1 MCSITLD
8 VMAGAVRYAELH
20 CHTNSSFLD
29 GASHPHELVER
40 AHELGYRALAVTD
53 HDGFH
58 GAVKVMEAARSVGMP
73 VVYGTEVGLMAE
85 GGDSGDPIAAAEQW
99 DRERKQRSDLTGER
113 IRRGR
118 TTRSHG
124 TKPIDRKQTDHLI
137 LLAGSPGAYASLSE
151 FVTRSQFAGEKDR
164 AVYRWTDLVE
174 LSNHPDIV
182 ALTGCWQ
189 GAVPR
194 AAAAGDLA
202 ETIRRLARLK
212 ELFGRRLY
220 VELWHHGLPEDDPR
234 NELLFEA
241 GRRLG
246 VAAVATNQVHHA
258 VRSDHDLA
266 DVLAAIAG
274 RRDLI
279 DGDGYRPATDE
290 RYLRTPLEMA
300 ERFSRYPG
308 VVDRAAEVG
317 ERLAFDLRLVA
328 PRLPDFPM
336 PGHFTS
342 EMQYL
347 RYLTFEGAR
356 DVYPGVGE
364 GGIDPKARERLEHE
378 LTIIERL
385 GFPGYFLVVKD
396 LVDFARSQDI
406 YCQIRGSGADSAVCR
421 CLELTRVDPIR
432 LHLPFER
439 FLSEERGRPPDID
452 LDLEADRREEVIQY
466 CYRRYG
472 RERAAMV
479 ANVVTYRARSVL
491 RDVGKVFGMT
501 QAQVDG
507 LSKYVDSRNTANL
520 RLEAPLPEGL
530 TADMI
535 YDICRRLDG
544 FPRHLG
550 IHSGGMVIADRP
562 LHQVVPLEWGR
573 MEGRTVLQWD
583 KDDCAAIGIVKFDL
597 LGLGMLNALHLAHDM
612 ILDAHGVDVDLA
624 MIPQEPAIYRSLTA
638 ADTVGLFQ
646 VESRAQM
653 ATLPR
658 MKPKTFYDLAVEVA
672 LIRPG
677 PIQGQSVHPY
687 LRRRNGDE
695 PVRFPHPST
704 EPILAKTLGVP
715 IFQEQ
720 LMELARICAGFDG
733 GQSDRLR
740 AAMTHKRGDEEM
752 AKLADEVYAGMA
764 KNGIVGAAADE
775 IWEKLQGFSSFGF
788 PESHSVSF
796 AYIVYMSAWSKF
808 HYPAEFLA
816 ALLNAQPMGFY
827 SPNSLVQ
834 DAQRHGVVVCG
845 PDINQS
851 WHDCTIE
858 HQDADPTDVVSYL
871 GGSWR
876 RGRGHVDDP
885 IRPAVAV
892 RMGLRYVRNLGD
904 SEITRIETARLIGG
918 EFSSPA
924 DLALRTGLGVKG
936 LEGLAASG
944 ALEPIGLGRREGMWA
959 AGALAEVGPG
969 RLPLSPGSDPPALP
983 GMSEQQEHLADL
995 WAVSASTSHPIQF
1008 VRERLSAAGCITAA
1022 ELLSLKRTKKG
1033 VRVGGVVT
1041 HRQRPGTANG
1051 VRFFNL
1057 EDETGLVNVVIL
1069 PPVWEANYEVARKA
1083 PAMVIEGLVE
1093 FRDGVTNLVAHRFEP
1108 LPVESVRSRDF
1119 R

>member
-1 MCSITLD
+1 M
-8 VMAGAVRYAELH
+8 GVRYAELH
-20 CHTNSSFLD
+20 CHTNFSFLD
-29 GASHPHELVER
+29 GASHPGELVET
-40 AHELGYRALAVTD
+40 ADELGYTALAVTD
-53 HDGFH
+53 HDGFY
-58 GAVKVMEAARSVGMP
+58 GAVKVMESARELGMP
-73 VVYGTEVGLMAE
+73 VVYGVEIGLARENGGPDDPVG
-85 GGDSGDPIAAAEQW
+85 AAEAW
-99 DRERKQRSDLTGER
+99 DARRFELSDQTGER

-124 TKPIDRKQTDHLI
+124 VKSAESKDSDHLV
-137 LLAGSPGAYASLSE
+137 LLAGSPSAYAAISR
-151 FVTRSQFAGEKDR
+151 FVTVSQLAGEKDR
-164 AVYRWTDLVE
+164 AVYRWSDLV
-174 LSNHPDIV
+174 SVARHPDIV

-189 GAVPR
+189 GAVAR
-194 AAAAGDLA
+194 AADAADLGGA
-202 ETIRRLARLK
+202 ITALARLK
-212 ELFGRRLY
+212 DVFGRRLY
-220 VELWHHGLPEDDPR
+220 VEMWHHGLPADDLR
-234 NELLFEA
+234 NEILFEA
-241 GRRLG
+241 GKRLN

-258 VRSDHDLA
+258 RRRDHDLA

-274 RRDLI
+274 RRDLME
-279 DGDGYRPATDE
+279 GDGYRPGTDE
-290 RYLRTPLEMA
+290 RYLKTPLEMA
-300 ERFSRYPG
+300 ERFERYPG
-308 VVDRAAEVG
+308 VVDRAAELG
-317 ERLAFDLRLVA
+317 DRLAFDLRLVA

-342 EMQYL
+342 EMDYL

-356 DVYPGVGE
+356 DVYPGTGE
-364 GGIDPKARERLEHE
+364 GGVEPRARERLEHE
-378 LTIIERL
+378 LRIIASL

-396 LVDFARSQDI
+396 LVDFARDQDI

-421 CLELTRVDPIR
+421 CLGLTRVDPIR

-439 FLSEERGRPPDID
+439 FLSEERGKPPDID
-452 LDLEADRREEVIQY
+452 VDLEADRREEVIQY

-479 ANVVTYRARSVL
+479 ANVITYRARSVL

-507 LSKYVDSRNTANL
+507 LSKYVDSRRTEAL
-520 RLEAPLPEGL
+520 RLEAPLPEGM

-535 YDICRRLDG
+535 YDICHRLDG

-550 IHSGGMVIADRP
+550 IHSGGVVIADRP

-573 MEGRTVLQWD
+573 MEGRSVMQWD

-597 LGLGMLNALHLAHDM
+597 LGLGMLNALHLSVD
-612 ILDAHGVDVDLA
+612 LVREAHGIDLDLA
-624 MIPQEPAIYRSLTA
+624 MIPQEPAIYRMLTA

-658 MKPKTFYDLAVEVA
+658 MKPRTFYDLAVEVA

-687 LRRRNGDE
+687 LRRRNGEE
-695 PVRFPHPST
+695 PIRYPHPAT
-704 EPILAKTLGVP
+704 EPILRKTLGVP

-720 LMELARICAGFDG
+720 LMELARVCAGFDG

-740 AAMTHKRGDEEM
+740 SAMTHKRSEDAM
-752 AKLADEVYAGMA
+752 ARLRDEVYGGMER
-764 KNGIVGAAADE
+764 NGVTGAAADE

-796 AYIVYMSAWSKF
+796 AYIVYMSAWLRY

-816 ALLNAQPMGFY
+816 GLLNAQPMGFY

-834 DAQRHGVVVCG
+834 DAQRHGVIVLG
-845 PDINQS
+845 PDVNQS

-858 HQDADPTDVVSYL
+858 HHDADQMDVAEYL
-871 GGSWR
+871 GGAWR
-876 RGRGHVDDP
+876 RGRGAIEDP

-892 RMGLRYVRNLGD
+892 RMGLSYVRNLGD
-904 SEITRIETARLIGG
+904 GEVTRIEAARIIGG
-918 EFSSPA
+918 QFESA
-924 DLALRTGLGVKG
+924 TDLAARTGLGVKA

-944 ALEPIGLGRREGMWA
+944 ALESVGLDRRAGMWA
-959 AGALAEVGPG
+959 AGALAEIGPG
-969 RLPLSPGSDPPALP
+969 RLPLAPGADAPRLP
-983 GMSEQQEHLADL
+983 GMDERQRHLADL

-1008 VRERLSAAGCITAA
+1008 VRDRLAASGCVTAS
-1022 ELLSLKRTKKG
+1022 ELLAIRATRRG

-1069 PPVWEANYEVARKA
+1069 PPVWEANYEIARKS

-1093 FRDGVTNLVAHRFEP
+1093 YRDGVTNLVAHRFEP
-1108 LPVESVRSRDF
+1108 LPVQGAGSRDF